1 MFIKNW
7 KKEILTIPNLLSLF
21 RLVLIP
27 IYAQIYLH
35 ATEDHEYLLAGGI
48 MALSCLTDLI
58 DGKIARHFNQITNLG
73 KILDPLADKITQFTL
88 TLCLSLKY
96 PVLHPV
102 LALFVVKEVF
112 QLVAGLIFLLKGHM
126 LPGALMAG
134 KVCTTI
140 LFVSLIALVLFPNM
154 NPVAVDAIAIVD
166 GVFLVISFVSYILA
180 YFGKETKVQ
189 KLDSSE

>member
-7 KKEILTIPNLLSLF
+7 KTEIFTVPNLLSLF
-21 RLVLIP
+21 RLVLLP
-27 IYAQIYLH
+27 VYARIYLT
-35 ATEDHEYLLAGGI
+35 ATENYQYLIAGGI

-102 LALFVVKEVF
+102 LALFIVKEAF
-112 QLVAGLIFLLKGHM
+112 QLVVGLAFLLKGRM

-134 KVCTTI
+134 KICTTV
-140 LFVSLIALVLFPNM
+140 LFVSLITLVLFPDM
-154 NPVAVDAIAIVD
+154 NPILVDAIAIVD
-166 GVFLVISFVSYILA
+166 SIFLAVSFVSYILA

-189 KLDSSE
+189 DLEN

>member
-27 IYAQIYLH
+27 VYAHIYLN
-35 ATEDHEYLLAGGI
+35 ATEDHEYLLAGAI
-48 MALSCLTDLI
+48 MAASCITDLI
-58 DGKIARHFNQITNLG
+58 DGKIARHFNQITNVG

-112 QLVAGLIFLLKGHM
+112 QLVVGLFHLLKGKM
-126 LPGALMAG
+126 LPGALLAG

-140 LFVSLIALVLFPNM
+140 LFISLIALVLFPNM
-154 NPVAVDAIAIVD
+154 NPAAVDGIAIVD
-166 GVFLVISFVSYILA
+166 SIFLGISFVSYILA
-180 YFGKETKVQ
+180 YFGKNTKVE
-189 KLDSSE
+189 KLENE